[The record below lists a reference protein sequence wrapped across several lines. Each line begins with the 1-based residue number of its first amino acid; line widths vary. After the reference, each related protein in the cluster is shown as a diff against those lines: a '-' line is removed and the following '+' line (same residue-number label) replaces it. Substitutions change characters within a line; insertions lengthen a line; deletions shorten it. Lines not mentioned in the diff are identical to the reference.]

1 MTEKEMWR
9 RCCAQNGIPEE
20 TPHEAW
26 AFCDGGTG
34 ADELAELVRTGRKTA
49 TSSTV
54 LSFQREGA
62 LLPQAGCYSVILYA
76 NGEAAC
82 VLRDTKVRVMPF
94 NKVPEEHAWREGEGS
109 RTLEEWREI
118 HRRAFAPDYRAAGL
132 EWDETGLCV
141 LEEFERSYP

>member
-9 RCCAQNGIPEE
+9 SCCAQNGIPED
-20 TPHEAW
+20 TPYEAW
-26 AFCDGGTG
+26 PFCGGGPG
-34 ADELAELVRTGRKTA
+34 ADELAELARAGRKTA

-54 LSFQREGA
+54 LSFRREGA
-62 LLPQAGCYSVILYA
+62 PLPQAGNYSVILYA

-82 VLRDTKVRVMPF
+82 VLRDTRVTVCPF
-94 NKVPEEHAWREGEGS
+94 NEVPAEHAWREGEGS

-132 EWDETGLCV
+132 EWDEAGQCV
-141 LEEFERSYP
+141 LEEFECIYP